1 MEGYYDGGA
10 IPFKYPYMTWDDF
23 FEINKLIHSL
33 EKTERLEDL
42 LAFRLQGEML
52 PVKQRTKEYVIEFIK
67 GTQN

>member
-33 EKTERLEDL
+33 EKNGKVGR
-42 LAFRLQGEML
+42 
-52 PVKQRTKEYVIEFIK
+52 FISFSVAR
-67 GTQN
+67 